1 MNLFEEAVWGVS
13 GDVFILRPISLPG
26 EKRIATLGRQPQPI
40 ESKAGRR
47 RSSLDRRRAWA
58 YCCGR

>member
-1 MNLFEEAVWGVS
+1 MNLFEEAVGAS

-26 EKRIATLGRQPQPI
+26 EKRIATLGRQAQMV
-40 ESKAGRR
+40 ESKARRR
-47 RSSLDRRRAWA
+47 RSSLDRRRAGA